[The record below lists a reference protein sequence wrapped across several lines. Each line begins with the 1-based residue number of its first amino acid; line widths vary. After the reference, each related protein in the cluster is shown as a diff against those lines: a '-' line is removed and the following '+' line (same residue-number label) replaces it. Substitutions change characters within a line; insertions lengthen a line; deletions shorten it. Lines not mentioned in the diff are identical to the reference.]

1 LNVVESKRGL
11 TQKHT
16 REDQR
21 REAEIVTLM
30 PSGGQ
35 AYIDVRDIQ
44 AEIEVLY

>member
-35 AYIDVRDIQ
+35 AFILSFAPISPL
-44 AEIEVLY
+44 I